1 MKTVTEITTKNFQV
15 KTENTEYIKVEN
27 KMESKTKERTFVKW
41 VYNSIDF
48 DFMIIS
54 GMLADN
60 SEQE

>member
-1 MKTVTEITTKNFQV
+1 MKTVTEITTENFQV